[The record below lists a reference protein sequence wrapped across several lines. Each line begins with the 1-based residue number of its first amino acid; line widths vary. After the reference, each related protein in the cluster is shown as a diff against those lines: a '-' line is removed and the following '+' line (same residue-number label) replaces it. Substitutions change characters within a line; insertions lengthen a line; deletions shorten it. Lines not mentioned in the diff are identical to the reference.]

1 MLKQTLLQ
9 TKDGEASIEISNFNG
24 GVDITLTQ
32 YQVNETASTKGNTV
46 YEPASQLTVMLEE
59 DEAQTIANALTS
71 FLT

>member
-9 TKDGEASIEISNFNG
+9 TKDGESSIEISNFNG